1 MMASFL
7 RHMTA
12 DQEKPGLTMVK
23 THHFQTQFKQIVFKL
38 KGAMA
43 VRRLDLY
50 AENSNFVTIS

>member
-23 THHFQTQFKQIVFKL
+23 TLHFQTQLKQIVFKL
-38 KGAMA
+38 KGVMA
-43 VRRLDLY
+43 ARRLDLY
-50 AENSNFVTIS
+50 AENSNFGTIS

>member
-23 THHFQTQFKQIVFKL
+23 TLHFQTIKANSFQ
-38 KGAMA
+38 AE
-43 VRRLDLY
+43 RRDGCEK
-50 AENSNFVTIS
+50 A